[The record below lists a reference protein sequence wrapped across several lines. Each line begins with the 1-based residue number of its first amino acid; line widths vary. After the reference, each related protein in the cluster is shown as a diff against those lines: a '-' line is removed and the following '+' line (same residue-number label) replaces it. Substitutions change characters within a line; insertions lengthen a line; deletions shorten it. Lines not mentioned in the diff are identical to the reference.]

1 MPRPE
6 PNHPHHQDAA
16 RHLEQA
22 AKSHL
27 EAARLHDAGKHEA
40 AANHALIA
48 HGHTLQALHH
58 SEEATKKYAEMQAPI
73 KKP

>member
-58 SEEATKKYAEMQAPI
+58 SEEATKKHAEMQAPI